1 MKWEHSAWRE
11 RARGFYAMSAYKLT
25 EMDFSRQNL
34 EQKRPFFLQYAPC
47 GVKNETKHIWWG
59 GKGFP
64 DAVGALEGVVM
75 VMIKFHVEIL
85 RAHDGSSIR
94 ESPLPNRT
102 TIMSA

>member
-1 MKWEHSAWRE
+1 MH
-11 RARGFYAMSAYKLT
+11 T

-47 GVKNETKHIWWG
+47 GDKNETKHTWWG

-85 RAHDGSSIR
+85 RAHDGGSIR
-94 ESPLPNRT
+94 ESLSRIELP
-102 TIMSA
+102 